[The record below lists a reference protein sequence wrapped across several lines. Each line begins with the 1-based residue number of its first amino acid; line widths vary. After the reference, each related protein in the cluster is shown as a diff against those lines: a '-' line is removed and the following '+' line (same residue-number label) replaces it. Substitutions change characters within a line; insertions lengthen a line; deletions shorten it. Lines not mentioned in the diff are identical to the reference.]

1 MFRQKL
7 QIMPLSTGELFTIF
21 WFPFISERCSF
32 PHSPLMSIK
41 NEQCLSQNFHQELH
55 SKDTHKHIKQVH
67 FSPMRALA
75 SGKYIKLFAL
85 KEKRKTNIS
94 TSSVI
99 LYKKWEKSR
108 YNNKDSLDCK
118 NDILGFHNS
127 LHLALFDFENE
138 K

>member
-1 MFRQKL
+1 
-7 QIMPLSTGELFTIF
+7 
-21 WFPFISERCSF
+21 
-32 PHSPLMSIK
+32 
-41 NEQCLSQNFHQELH
+41 
-55 SKDTHKHIKQVH
+55 
-67 FSPMRALA
+67 MRALA